1 VASVATDKQQTSRD
15 LMKNAYENA
24 TVIPAFN
31 TPYLPMMAPIVQAL
45 VDTNSFGF
53 VQVSYAECLQFEAI
67 SQEAVACEIQKNTLR
82 LENSRDLINPD

>member
-1 VASVATDKQQTSRD
+1 
-15 LMKNAYENA
+15 MKNAYENA